1 MPLLIDGNNLM
12 HALRGAG
19 ADVGREGLCRLL
31 AAFAG
36 GRQRVRVVFDGP
48 APPAGLAEQIDRD
61 GIAVEY
67 AGRSSADDV
76 LIDAIAAD
84 TAPRRLTVVSTDRVI
99 RRAGRRRRCTI
110 ARSEDF
116 AETLLRAL
124 EDRPPRRPA
133 EPAEKRRGLTPE
145 QSRAWLKEFG
155 LDGEPTPEDPT

>member
-12 HALRGAG
+12 HALRGVG
-19 ADVGREGLCRLL
+19 ADVGRQGLCRLL
-31 AAFAG
+31 SAWAG
-36 GRQRVRVVFDGP
+36 GRDRVRVVFDGP
-48 APPAGLAEQIDRD
+48 APPAGLAEQTDAD

-67 AGRSSADDV
+67 AGPRSADDI

-116 AETLLRAL
+116 AETLLEAL
-124 EDRPPRRPA
+124 EAPPPRPPP
-133 EPAEKRRGLTPE
+133 EPAEKRHGLSPE
-145 QSRAWLKEFG
+145 QTRAWLKEFG
-155 LDGEPTPEDPT
+155 LDDEPTQENPT